1 MPDDA
6 GGRMR
11 IFGVIL
17 AGGAARRMGGR
28 DKALLQLAGHSLLW
42 HVQRRLEPQVE
53 RLALSAN
60 GDATRF
66 GATLVVLPDDQSL
79 GPLSG
84 ILSALDWAAALGA
97 TAVVSAPVD
106 TPFLPPDLVPRLCL
120 AAEGS
125 PDGVAIAVAGGV
137 DHPASALWPVAL
149 RPALR
154 AFLASGVKPRVV
166 DFAGLHN
173 ASRAKFDGDAAFMNV
188 NTPDDLAAA
197 AAALAAGM
205 ERPV

>member
-1 MPDDA
+1 MTLLLLDTTFLIDAERSDAQLDQAIDDA
-6 GGRMR
+6 
-11 IFGVIL
+11 
-17 AGGAARRMGGR
+17 
-28 DKALLQLAGHSLLW
+28 
-42 HVQRRLEPQVE
+42 
-53 RLALSAN
+53 
-60 GDATRF
+60 
-66 GATLVVLPDDQSL
+66 
-79 GPLSG
+79 
-84 ILSALDWAAALGA
+84 
-97 TAVVSAPVD
+97 
-106 TPFLPPDLVPRLCL
+106 
-120 AAEGS
+120 
-125 PDGVAIAVAGGV
+125 DGVAIAAAGGV

-173 ASRAKFDGDAAFMNV
+173 ASRANFDGDAAFMNV